1 MKTSKRQRGFTL
13 LELLLVVGIAAIL
26 IIAGITT
33 YSLVNKS
40 NSVNEAT
47 RLVNILL
54 DQTRRMYAGQS
65 TYGASG
71 ADLEAALYNSGSVPA
86 KFRSGTAGT
95 ITSPFSSAA
104 EAVAV
109 AAAATS
115 GEFTVSLV
123 IPPAYGPEM
132 ANNFD
137 PRQSTEITQITVCGT
152 NITDSSAATA
162 GTPAA
167 FSTACGSST
176 TVPGTAN
183 FVVQSR

>member
-1 MKTSKRQRGFTL
+1 MKKSQRGFTL

-47 RLVNILL
+47 RLVNVLM

-65 TYGASG
+65 SYTGTA
-71 ADLEAALYNSGSVPA
+71 AQMETALYNSGSVPG
-86 KFRSGTAGT
+86 KFRSATAGT
-95 ITSPFSSAA
+95 ITSPFDSTAN
-104 EAVAV
+104 AVVIAP
-109 AAAATS
+109 ATPTS
-115 GEFTVSLV
+115 EFTISLV

-132 ANNFD
+132 ASNFD
-137 PRQSTEITQITVCGT
+137 PRQSNEITQITVCGD
-152 NITDSSAATA
+152 NVTDSSAATV

-167 FSTACGSST
+167 LSATCGASTA
-176 TVPGTAN
+176 VPGVAN

>member
-1 MKTSKRQRGFTL
+1 MRTGESGFTL

-47 RLVNILL
+47 RLVNVLL

-71 ADLEAALYNSGSVPA
+71 ASLEAALYNSGSVPA
-86 KFRSGTAGT
+86 KFRTATAGE
-95 ITSPFSSAA
+95 IGSPFSSAA
-104 EAVAV
+104 VAVAV
-109 AAAATS
+109 AAAATA
-115 GEFTVSLV
+115 GEFTVSLT
-123 IPPAYGPEM
+123 IPPAYGPEL

-137 PRQSTEITQITVCGT
+137 PRQSTEITQITVCGV
-152 NITDSSAATA
+152 NVTDASAATV
-162 GTPAA
+162 GTPATY
-167 FSTACGSST
+167 STACGSST
-176 TVPGTAN
+176 VVPGAAN
-183 FVVQSR
+183 FIVQSR